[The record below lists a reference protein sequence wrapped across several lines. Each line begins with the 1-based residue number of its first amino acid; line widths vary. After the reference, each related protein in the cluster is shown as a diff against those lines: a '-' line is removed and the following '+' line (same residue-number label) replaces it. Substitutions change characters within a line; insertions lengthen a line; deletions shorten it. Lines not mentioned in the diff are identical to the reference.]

1 MKQMRKVVNAL
12 LLLALLVSQSPLAY
26 AEEIGQAI
34 QQGQAEAVYQK
45 ALEEANRQ
53 TVGSENAN
61 VESPTP
67 SESSAVPTD
76 DGDALQQPKVVR
88 EESEAEATLKAQYGE
103 PVAVSGQEQ
112 LFRVD
117 ETHFVTYIGS
127 DIKTYRDQDGVEVP
141 VDLSL
146 YSYHAGGKHYYLP
159 KESPVG
165 VVLPSEVKEATPIDV
180 IHKEEKISLYPL
192 DKTYAKATV
201 EENAI
206 LYNNVEGKTDVQYTV
221 QSNGVKEEIVLAEWG
236 GKNTF
241 TYGLDAGSYDVTL
254 ENNQVLVREKGKS
267 TILFV
272 LTAPM
277 MADSAGE
284 TSSALTLALTKTK
297 ERYQVTVT
305 ADKDWLASPKRQY
318 PVRIDPTVTVPR
330 EQILDVVTSSVHGS
344 YQGVAYG
351 FVGYIES
358 ENMGMSGIRDIGKSR
373 MYFKVNY
380 DFTNIPK
387 EARIDSASL
396 NLYQYSDGKGTAAA
410 TFGAYYL
417 KQDFDIN
424 TIDWL
429 SSLSL
434 EEEIAG
440 EQAIR
445 PQGLGFHPFDI
456 RTAVTNWVQGLS
468 PNYGLVVKAIDEN
481 VNGAGFYTTD
491 SSTDY
496 IAQEYFTPDKA
507 PSLTIHWSVLDP
519 VDMNY
524 ALGDTTIALRTMVK
538 TDKTGK
544 LQFQGVFA
552 DGVTT
557 PGANVTYHLSE
568 PSKDYKGDTP
578 ASYSYKYPNTSGF
591 ESAFEAGTT
600 KYRDKLSNW
609 QTIHPFTEPDLNA
622 IYTINAESKKDS
634 QTSGEKKS
642 DTFLIYKVTQYDT
655 LPKIASYYGVPLNQ
669 LAYDNRIQDMLLVK
683 NNTLFIRNPRQNATK
698 PYNPP
703 ALNDKTKADVDMLLM
718 GRGLHCEF
726 GFEPINL
733 NTGNFYLERVD
744 VSIPD
749 IDGDF
754 AIARSYNSKAAGI
767 NSLFGRGWSFAF
779 NEQLS
784 SDEEGNLYYTR
795 TDGAILKFTK
805 DGDTYTAPAG

>member
-1 MKQMRKVVNAL
+1 MKRLHKLMTWFLLAAL
-12 LLLALLVSQSPLAY
+12 LISNSPIMY

-34 QQGQAEAVYQK
+34 EQSQTEHSYKK

-76 DGDALQQPKVVR
+76 DGDALQQPKLVR
-88 EESEAEATLKAQYGE
+88 EEGEAEATLKAQYGE

-112 LFRVD
+112 LYRVD

-146 YSYHAGGKHYYLP
+146 YSYHADGKHYYLP

-236 GKNTF
+236 GKNRF
-241 TYGLDAGSYDVTL
+241 TYGLDAGSYDVSL
-254 ENNQVLVREKGKS
+254 ENHQILVREKGKS
-267 TILFV
+267 KILFV

-277 MADSAGE
+277 MVDSKGA
-284 TSSALTLALTKTK
+284 TSQDLTLELDKK
-297 ERYQVTVT
+297 DGKYQVTVV
-305 ADKDWLASPKRQY
+305 AGKEWLASPERQY

-330 EQILDVVTSSVHGS
+330 ENILNAVTSTVHGR
-344 YQGVAYG
+344 YLGTGYG
-351 FVGYIES
+351 YVGYLDREMI
-358 ENMGMSGIRDIGKSR
+358 GLGGRDDVKDIGR
-373 MYFKVNY
+373 ARIYFTINY
-380 DFTNIPK
+380 DFKKNIPS
-387 EARIDSASL
+387 EAKIDSATL
-396 NLYQYSDGKGTAAA
+396 NLYQYTSPGNQGTQ
-410 TFGAYYL
+410 FGAYRL
-417 KQDFDIN
+417 TEAFDIHTLTWDSSV
-424 TIDWL
+424 TIGR
-429 SSLSL
+429 
-434 EEEIAG
+434 EIAG
-440 EQAIR
+440 ENAISAKATAAEGYEKMHR
-445 PQGLGFHPFDI
+445 FDI
-456 RTAVTNWVQGLS
+456 RETVNGWVQGLY
-468 PNYGLVVKAIDEN
+468 PNHGLVVAATDE
-481 VNGAGFYTTD
+481 GADGGAFYTTEA
-491 SSTDY
+491 TPENAGQ
-496 IAQEYFTPDKA
+496 IGFTPDKA
-507 PSLTIHWSVLDP
+507 PSITVNWSVPDP

-524 ALGDTTIALRTMVK
+524 ALGDTTINLRTMVK

-557 PGANVTYHLSE
+557 PGATVTYHLSE

-609 QTIHPFTEPDLNA
+609 QTLVPFTEPTLNTL
-622 IYTINAESKKDS
+622 YTIDAESKKDS

-642 DTFLIYKVTQYDT
+642 EPFLIYKVTQYDT

-669 LAYDNRIQDMLLVK
+669 IAYDNRIQDMLLVK

-703 ALNDKTKADVDMLLM
+703 ALNDKTKA
-718 GRGLHCEF
+718 
-726 GFEPINL
+726 
-733 NTGNFYLERVD
+733 
-744 VSIPD
+744 
-749 IDGDF
+749 
-754 AIARSYNSKAAGI
+754 
-767 NSLFGRGWSFAF
+767 
-779 NEQLS
+779 
-784 SDEEGNLYYTR
+784 
-795 TDGAILKFTK
+795 
-805 DGDTYTAPAG
+805 